1 MICDVTDTRGENNTN
16 TKTRRVTQRLRKTQ
30 DWYRGGFERE
40 SNHHDAQLVG
50 WVACV
55 PSTICARNHEKNHPG
70 TAALMCVRCCVCVR
84 TSMRTRGGFWR
95 CTENVW
101 TLAAERVFL
110 VPPQKWCSSSRQM
123 HCVCIRS
130 PGTFPN
136 STPQGFGKDL
146 VTIDDA
152 LLSTPQAKRGTQ
164 HPRQHKDMS
173 LTHVSRLMETNFATP
188 LE

>member
-1 MICDVTDTRGENNTN
+1 MRATITMRSWTDGLLAFLLPPVSGT
-16 TKTRRVTQRLRKTQ
+16 TK
-30 DWYRGGFERE
+30 
-40 SNHHDAQLVG
+40 
-50 WVACV
+50 
-55 PSTICARNHEKNHPG
+55 KNHPG

-84 TSMRTRGGFWR
+84 TSRRARSGFWR
-95 CTENVW
+95 CTGNVW
-101 TLAAERVFL
+101 TLAAARVFL

-152 LLSTPQAKRGTQ
+152 LLSTPQVKRGTH
-164 HPRQHKDMS
+164 HPRQHKDTS